1 MLSTKILSF
10 YKNLQLIDLPEGF
23 DIMLP
28 FGNGDTWK
36 ATEAFYNKYYN
47 DTNERIFILGI
58 NPGRFGGGVTGIPFT
73 DPIRLEKE
81 CGITNPFAK
90 KPEVSSEFI
99 YAMINAYGG
108 PKKFYGKYYI
118 NSLFPLALT
127 HKGKNINYYD
137 TKELLEIT
145 RQPIIENIRTQINF
159 GLRTDKAICLG
170 EGKNYQYLQKL
181 NAEYRFFGEIH
192 PLPHPRFIMQYTR
205 KYLKEY
211 IDRYLQ
217 VFSLLEDG
225 GKS

>member
-1 MLSTKILSF
+1 
-10 YKNLQLIDLPEGF
+10 
-23 DIMLP
+23 
-28 FGNGDTWK
+28 
-36 ATEAFYNKYYN
+36 
-47 DTNERIFILGI
+47 NERVFILGI

-99 YAMINAYGG
+99 YTMINAYGG
-108 PKKFYGKYYI
+108 PEKFYGKYFI

-145 RQPIIENIRTQINF
+145 RQPIIENIRTQIAF

-170 EGKNYQYLQKL
+170 EGKNYQYLVKL
-181 NAEYRFFGEIH
+181 NTEYKFFGEIH
-192 PLPHPRFIMQYTR
+192 PLPHPRFIMQYKR
-205 KYLKEY
+205 KFLKEY
-211 IDRYLQ
+211 IGRYLETFKK
-217 VFSLLEDG
+217 VEFTV
-225 GKS
+225 